1 MKRKRFHDEIFGL
14 DVICSFL
21 GCVFLVLFY
30 VGDFFVEAGISNG
43 LVGEYLNFI
52 NSKQSVV
59 GKKSTTELG
68 QRIREQ

>member
-1 MKRKRFHDEIFGL
+1 MRFLVWTLFVLFE
-14 DVICSFL
+14 VCFL
-21 GCVFLVLFY
+21 GFISFRCFV
-30 VGDFFVEAGISNG
+30 FVEAGISNG